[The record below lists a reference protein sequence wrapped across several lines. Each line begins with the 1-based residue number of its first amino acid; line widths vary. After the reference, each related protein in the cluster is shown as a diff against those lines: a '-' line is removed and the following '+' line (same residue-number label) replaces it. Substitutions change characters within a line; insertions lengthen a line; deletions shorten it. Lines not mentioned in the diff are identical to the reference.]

1 MGKQGNSNPIEYRVI
16 LCRYNEIGL
25 KSAPYQKKLLS
36 FLVDSVKKICL
47 REDLTLQSALT
58 LSGRLI
64 FFFPSNEIPKAITVL
79 RHIIGI
85 QSISPALSVERKYEK
100 LKHKF
105 ILYALSLLKDGDS
118 FKIKFKTAV
127 SYLVKESDLKKEFS
141 NEIVKRMNQ
150 SGYHVKVTQKNP
162 KYQFSI
168 EIREKGVY
176 IYAFSIPT
184 LFAGFPIETKNSLLC
199 LWNNGVYDLIAAMML
214 VRRGSVVSPVIFHRE
229 DSSKSYKIPSNLKD
243 SLEIMASFYSH
254 PILIHFISL
263 LAIEE
268 KLVEILIPNQNIE
281 HYVEFA
287 SIKLLDIMMF
297 QSREESVYT
306 YNNRNLH
313 YRGLISSN
321 SLLNSEF
328 FLNIENNNI
337 LLFTPLTGLT
347 PKFIHNISDQLFR
360 SNEVFNMNS
369 LIKGEKHDFSFNEE
383 IIKSVIDF
391 QIHDLEEKVPNHQNS
406 ENNFSNYAELQ
417 DFFNKSE
424 NQKFLS
430 KIIQEHEVEYISGRF
445 FPKKLKKI

>member
-1 MGKQGNSNPIEYRVI
+1 MGKNPIEYRVL

-47 REDLTLQSALT
+47 REGLTLQSALT

-64 FFFPSNEIPKAITVL
+64 FFFPSNEIPKAITVF
-79 RHIIGI
+79 RHIIGV

-100 LKHKF
+100 LKQRF

-118 FKIKFKTAV
+118 FKINFKTAV
-127 SYLVKESDLKKEFS
+127 SYVVKESDLKKDFS
-141 NEIVKRMNQ
+141 NEIVKRMKQ
-150 SGYHVKVTQKNP
+150 SGYHVKVYQKNP

-184 LFAGFPIETKNSLLC
+184 LFAGFPIETKNSMLC
-199 LWNNGVYDLIAAMML
+199 LWDNGVIDLVAAMML
-214 VRRGSVVSPVIFHRE
+214 VRRGSVVSPVIFHRGE
-229 DSSKSYKIPSNLKD
+229 SPNSYKIPSNSRE

-254 PILIHFISL
+254 PIPVHIFSL
-263 LAIEE
+263 LAIEK
-268 KLVEILIPNQNIE
+268 KLIEILKPNQNLE
-281 HYVEFA
+281 HYIEFA

-321 SLLNSEF
+321 SLLDSNSF
-328 FLNIENNNI
+328 SNIKENNI

-347 PKFIHNISDQLFR
+347 PKFIQKISDQLFK
-360 SNEVFNMNS
+360 SSEIFNLNS
-369 LIKGEKHDFSFNEE
+369 LIQGNTNYFSFNEE
-383 IIKSVIDF
+383 IIKSIS
-391 QIHDLEEKVPNHQNS
+391 INISNILEENESYHQNS
-406 ENNFSNYAELQ
+406 TNDILDYSEMHL
-417 DFFNKSE
+417 FFNKSE
-424 NQKFLS
+424 IQHFLS
-430 KIIQEHEVEYISGRF
+430 KIIQEHEVKYVSGRIY
-445 FPKKLKKI
+445 PKNDR

>member
-1 MGKQGNSNPIEYRVI
+1 MGKHGNSIEYRVL

-64 FFFPSNEIPKAITVL
+64 FFFPSNEIPKAITVF

-100 LKHKF
+100 LKQRF
-105 ILYALSLLKDGDS
+105 ILYAMSLLKDGDS
-118 FKIKFKTAV
+118 FKINFKTAV
-127 SYLVKESDLKKEFS
+127 SYVVKESDLKKDFS
-141 NEIVKRMNQ
+141 HEIITRMKQ
-150 SGYHVKVTQKNP
+150 SGYHVKLVQKKP
-162 KYQFSI
+162 KYQFNI

-199 LWNNGVYDLIAAMML
+199 LWDNGEYDLIAAMML

-229 DSSKSYKIPSNLKD
+229 DSSKSYRIPSNLKN

-254 PILIHFISL
+254 PIPIHIFSL
-263 LAIEE
+263 LAIE
-268 KLVEILIPNQNIE
+268 KKIIEILKTNQNIE
-281 HYVEFA
+281 HYVKFT
-287 SIKLLDIMMF
+287 SIKLLNIMMF

-321 SLLNSEF
+321 SLSNSEF
-328 FLNIENNNI
+328 FLNIKNNNI

-347 PKFIHNISDQLFR
+347 PKFIQKISDQLFK
-360 SNEVFNMNS
+360 SSEIFNMNS
-369 LIKGEKHDFSFNEE
+369 LVKGNVHVFSFNDEV
-383 IIKSVIDF
+383 IKSVIDF
-391 QIHDLEEKVPNHQNS
+391 QTHDLEKSDPYHQNPS
-406 ENNFSNYAELQ
+406 NNIPNYVEIQ
-417 DFFNKSE
+417 DFFYKSE
-424 NQKFLS
+424 NQTFFN
-430 KIIQEHEVEYISGRF
+430 KIIENHEVEYVSGRI
-445 FPKKLKKI
+445 FPKNDR

>member
-1 MGKQGNSNPIEYRVI
+1 MGKPANSIEYRVL

-36 FLVDSVKKICL
+36 FLVDSIKKICL
-47 REDLTLQSALT
+47 REDITLQSVLT

-64 FFFPSNEIPKAITVL
+64 FFFPSSEIPKAITVF
-79 RHIIGI
+79 RHVIGI

-100 LKHKF
+100 LKQKF

-118 FKIKFKTAV
+118 FKINFKTAV
-127 SYLVKESDLKKEFS
+127 SYAVKESDLKKEFS
-141 NEIVKRMNQ
+141 HDIIKRMNQ
-150 SGYHVKVTQKNP
+150 SGYHVNVSQKNP

-199 LWNNGVYDLIAAMML
+199 LWDNGAFDLVAAMML
-214 VRRGSVVSPVIFHRE
+214 VRRGSVVSPVIFNRE
-229 DSSKSYKIPSNLKD
+229 MSSNSYKIPSTSRD
-243 SLEIMASFYSH
+243 SLEIMASYYSH
-254 PILIHFISL
+254 PIPIHIFSF
-263 LAIEE
+263 LAIEK
-268 KLVEILIPNQNIE
+268 KLIENLKNKQNIE
-281 HYVEFA
+281 PYIEYA
-287 SIKLLDIMMF
+287 SMKLLKIMMT

-321 SLLNSEF
+321 SLLDSSF
-328 FLNIENNNI
+328 FSNIKKNNI

-347 PKFIHNISDQLFR
+347 PKFIRRISNQLFK
-360 SNEVFNMNS
+360 SSEDFNLSS
-369 LIKGEKHDFSFNEE
+369 LIKGKTHDFSFNDEV
-383 IIKSVIDF
+383 IKSITDD
-391 QIHDLEEKVPNHQNS
+391 QSNDLEENDPYLQNS
-406 ENNFSNYAELQ
+406 NNYILESAYTEIQ

-424 NQKFLS
+424 NLNLLY
-430 KIIQEHEVEYISGRF
+430 KIIQEHEVEYISGRIY
-445 FPKKLKKI
+445 PKKGK

>member
-1 MGKQGNSNPIEYRVI
+1 MGKQGKSNPIEYRVL

-64 FFFPSNEIPKAITVL
+64 FFFPSNEIPKAITVF
-79 RHIIGI
+79 RHIIGV
-85 QSISPALSVERKYEK
+85 QSISPALSVERKYDK
-100 LKHKF
+100 LKQKF

-127 SYLVKESDLKKEFS
+127 SYAVKESDLKKEFS

-150 SGYHVKVTQKNP
+150 SGHHVKVTQKNP

-199 LWNNGVYDLIAAMML
+199 LWDDVTFDLIAAMML
-214 VRRGSVVSPVIFHRE
+214 VRRGSVVSPVIFHKE
-229 DSSKSYKIPSNLKD
+229 LSSISYKIPQNSRD

-254 PILIHFISL
+254 PIPVHIFSL
-263 LAIEE
+263 LAIEKKITE
-268 KLVEILIPNQNIE
+268 LLKPNQNIE
-281 HYVEFA
+281 PYVEFA

-321 SLLNSEF
+321 SLSNSDF
-328 FLNIENNNI
+328 FSNIKKYNI

-347 PKFIHNISDQLFR
+347 PKFIHKISKQLFK
-360 SNEVFNMNS
+360 SCEIFNMNS
-369 LIKGEKHDFSFNEE
+369 LIKGNIHDFSFNDEV
-383 IIKSVIDF
+383 IKAISDE
-391 QIHDLEEKVPNHQNS
+391 QSNNLEESKLYYQNS
-406 ENNFSNYAELQ
+406 NKNISNYDEIQ
-417 DFFNKSE
+417 QFFNKSE
-424 NQKFLS
+424 NQTFFN
-430 KIIQEHEVEYISGRF
+430 KIIENHEIVYVSGRI
-445 FPKKLKKI
+445 FPKNDK

>member
-1 MGKQGNSNPIEYRVI
+1 MGKHGNSIEYRVL

-64 FFFPSNEIPKAITVL
+64 FFFPSNEIPKAITVF

-100 LKHKF
+100 LKQRF

-118 FKIKFKTAV
+118 FIIDFKTVV
-127 SYLVKESDLKKEFS
+127 SYFKEGSEIKKDL
-141 NEIVKRMNQ
+141 NQEIIRIMHE
-150 SGYHVKVTQKNP
+150 SGQRVKVTHKNP
-162 KYQFSI
+162 KYHFNI

-199 LWNNGVYDLIAAMML
+199 LWDNGIFDLVAAMML

-229 DSSKSYKIPSNLKD
+229 NSSNSYKIPSNIKE

-254 PILIHFISL
+254 PIPVHIFPI
-263 LAIEE
+263 LALE
-268 KLVEILIPNQNIE
+268 KKLSEILQSNQNIE
-281 HYVEFA
+281 HYIEYA
-287 SIKLLDIMMF
+287 SMKILELMMI
-297 QSREESVYT
+297 QSREESVYI
-306 YNNRNLH
+306 YNERNLH

-321 SLLNSEF
+321 SLLDSNIFSEIKKIN
-328 FLNIENNNI
+328 L

-347 PKFIHNISDQLFR
+347 PKFIQKISDQLFKP
-360 SNEVFNMNS
+360 SEIFNLNS
-369 LIKGEKHDFSFNEE
+369 LIKGKKHDFSFNEE
-383 IIKSVIDF
+383 VIKSVIDF
-391 QIHDLEEKVPNHQNS
+391 QTHNLEKNDPYHQNS
-406 ENNFSNYAELQ
+406 KNNVPNYSEMQL
-417 DFFNKSE
+417 FFNKSE
-424 NQKFLS
+424 NQNFLS
-430 KIIQEHEVEYISGRF
+430 KIIQEHEVEYVSGRI
-445 FPKKLKKI
+445 FPRSDK

>member
-1 MGKQGNSNPIEYRVI
+1 MGKHGNSIEYRVL

-64 FFFPSNEIPKAITVL
+64 FFFPSNEIPKAITVF

-100 LKHKF
+100 LKQRF

-118 FKIKFKTAV
+118 FKINFKTAV
-127 SYLVKESDLKKEFS
+127 SYVVKESDLKKEFS
-141 NEIVKRMNQ
+141 HEIITRMKQ
-150 SGYHVKVTQKNP
+150 SGYHVKISQKNP

-184 LFAGFPIETKNSLLC
+184 LFAGFPIETKNSMLC
-199 LWNNGVYDLIAAMML
+199 LWDNVAYDLIAAMML

-229 DSSKSYKIPSNLKD
+229 NSSDSYKIPSNSRE

-254 PILIHFISL
+254 PIPIHIFSL
-263 LAIEE
+263 LAIEK
-268 KLVEILIPNQNIE
+268 KLFEILKPNQNIE

-297 QSREESVYT
+297 QSREENIYT

-321 SLLNSEF
+321 SFSDSEF
-328 FLNIENNNI
+328 FSNIKNNNI

-347 PKFIHNISDQLFR
+347 PKFIHIISDQLFR
-360 SNEVFNMNS
+360 SSEIFNMNS

-383 IIKSVIDF
+383 VIKSIIEF
-391 QIHDLEEKVPNHQNS
+391 QAQDLEEKVSYHQNS
-406 ENNFSNYAELQ
+406 ENNIPNYVELHE
-417 DFFNKSE
+417 FFNKSE

-445 FPKKLKKI
+445 FTKKF

>member
-1 MGKQGNSNPIEYRVI
+1 MGKQGNSIEYRVL

-25 KSAPYQKKLLS
+25 KSAPYQKKLLTI
-36 FLVDSVKKICL
+36 LVDSIKKICS

-64 FFFPSNEIPKAITVL
+64 FFFPSNEIPKAITVFQ
-79 RHIIGI
+79 HIIGV

-100 LKHKF
+100 LKQKF

-118 FKIKFKTAV
+118 FKINFKTSV
-127 SYLVKESDLKKEFS
+127 SYAVKESDLKKEFS

-199 LWNNGVYDLIAAMML
+199 LWDDVAFDLIAAMML

-229 DSSKSYKIPSNLKD
+229 ISSNPFKISSNSRE
-243 SLEIMASFYSH
+243 SLEVMASFYSH
-254 PILIHFISL
+254 PIPVHIFSH
-263 LAIEE
+263 LAIEK
-268 KLVEILIPNQNIE
+268 KLIEILKPNQNLE

-287 SIKLLDIMMF
+287 SMKLLDIMMS
-297 QSREESVYT
+297 QSRDESVYT

-313 YRGLISSN
+313 YRGIISSN
-321 SLLNSEF
+321 SLSNSDF
-328 FLNIENNNI
+328 FSNIKKNNI

-347 PKFIHNISDQLFR
+347 PKFIQKISKQLFK
-360 SNEVFNMNS
+360 SSEVFNMNS
-369 LIKGEKHDFSFNEE
+369 LIKGNINDFSFNDEV
-383 IIKSVIDF
+383 IKSISDNQF
-391 QIHDLEEKVPNHQNS
+391 KNSAENGSYNPNF
-406 ENNFSNYAELQ
+406 NNDIPNYDEIQ
-417 DFFNKSE
+417 QFFNKSE
-424 NQKFLS
+424 NQTFFN
-430 KIIQEHEVEYISGRF
+430 KIIENHEIVYVSGRI
-445 FPKKLKKI
+445 FPKNDK

>member
-1 MGKQGNSNPIEYRVI
+1 MGKNPIEYRVL

-47 REDLTLQSALT
+47 REGLTLQSALT

-64 FFFPSNEIPKAITVL
+64 FFFPSNEIPKAITVF
-79 RHIIGI
+79 RHIIGV

-100 LKHKF
+100 LKQRF

-118 FKIKFKTAV
+118 FKINFKTAV
-127 SYLVKESDLKKEFS
+127 SYVVKESDLKKDFS
-141 NEIVKRMNQ
+141 NEIVKRMKQ
-150 SGYHVKVTQKNP
+150 SGYHVKVYQKNP

-184 LFAGFPIETKNSLLC
+184 LFAGFPIETKNSMLC
-199 LWNNGVYDLIAAMML
+199 LWDNGVIDLVAAMML
-214 VRRGSVVSPVIFHRE
+214 VRRGSVVSPVIFHRGE
-229 DSSKSYKIPSNLKD
+229 SPNSYKIPSNSRE

-254 PILIHFISL
+254 PIPVHIFSL
-263 LAIEE
+263 LAIEK
-268 KLVEILIPNQNIE
+268 KLIEILKPNQNLE
-281 HYVEFA
+281 HYIEFA

-321 SLLNSEF
+321 SLLASNSF
-328 FLNIENNNI
+328 SNIKENNI

-347 PKFIHNISDQLFR
+347 PKFIQKISDQLFK
-360 SNEVFNMNS
+360 SSEIFNLNS
-369 LIKGEKHDFSFNEE
+369 LIQGNTNYFSFNEE
-383 IIKSVIDF
+383 IIKSIS
-391 QIHDLEEKVPNHQNS
+391 INISNILEENESYHQNS
-406 ENNFSNYAELQ
+406 TNDILDYSEMHL
-417 DFFNKSE
+417 FFNKSE
-424 NQKFLS
+424 IQHFLS
-430 KIIQEHEVEYISGRF
+430 KIIQEHEVKYVSGRIY
-445 FPKKLKKI
+445 PKNDR